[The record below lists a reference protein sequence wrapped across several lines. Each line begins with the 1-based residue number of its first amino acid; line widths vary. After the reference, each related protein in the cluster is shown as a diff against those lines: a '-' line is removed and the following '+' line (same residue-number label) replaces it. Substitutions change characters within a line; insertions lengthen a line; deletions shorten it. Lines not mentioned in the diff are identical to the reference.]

1 MEKPISTKQ
10 YFNSMQFAF
19 KMALQT
25 MFVEKDKL
33 EAECKGKRD
42 KFVEWLSEFKTNL
55 ADYPEFVE
63 DRYINGRILTTLGIL
78 YRDENINNETRAK
91 LLEIINYFKAKK
103 RIAEIDRCKVSYQK
117 CLKLNHKQY
126 LHIIKTFYT
135 KIQEY
140 LLQGYGYVY
149 DNRIGWIC
157 FNRNLYRQ
165 RESNVLDYAKTKANK
180 KRLIEQGVHLWNKAE
195 EEWAKANGLPYNGV
209 DYRIFRKPEA
219 IYELPLLD
227 CTLPNAYILKFK
239 KVNYRPAQYAGITN
253 EQLLKQTG
261 GDVNEIYKLNIDL
274 KTKLS
279 LCLEAD
285 KLLYT
290 KFIRNENQESVKH
303 RTPSSKSRQ

>member
-1 MEKPISTKQ
+1 MEKPISIKQ

-33 EAECKGKRD
+33 EAECEGKRD
-42 KFVEWLSEFKTNL
+42 KFIKWLPEFKTNL
-55 ADYPEFVE
+55 ADYPEFVQ
-63 DRYINGRILTTLGIL
+63 DKYINGRILTTLGIL
-78 YRDENINNETRAK
+78 YKDDKIDNETRAK

-103 RIAEIDRCKVSYQK
+103 RIAEIDRTKVSYQK
-117 CLKLNHKQY
+117 CLKLRQKDY

-135 KIQEY
+135 KLHEY

-149 DNRIGWIC
+149 DNRIGWVC
-157 FNRNLYRQ
+157 FNRTVYRQ
-165 RESNVLDYAKTKANK
+165 KGDNVLDYAKTKANK
-180 KRLIEQGVHLWNKAE
+180 KKLIEQGVHLWNKAE
-195 EEWAKANGLPYNGV
+195 RDWAEKNGLPYNGV

-219 IYELPLLD
+219 VYEFPLID
-227 CTLPNAYILKFK
+227 CTLPNAYILQFK
-239 KVNYRPAQYAGITN
+239 KVNYRPYEFNGISN
-253 EQLLKQTG
+253 EDLLEQTG
-261 GDVNEIYKLNIDL
+261 GDVNKIYKLNIDL

-290 KFIRNENQESVKH
+290 KFIRNENQESIKH
-303 RTPSSKSRQ
+303 RTPSSKGRQ